1 MESLYLIDVM
11 ALAYRSFFAFINNPL
26 KKGTQETSALFGFAS
41 HTLRL
46 IQECKPT
53 YLGFVRDLPKPTFR
67 HEMYKEYKAHRKPM
81 PDPLVSQLPLID
93 DFVAKSGLPMV
104 SLEGFEADD
113 LMAALAC
120 EARDLGI
127 TTYIVTRDK
136 DMMQL
141 VDDKVFLFELGK
153 AKLDSVVVGAAQV
166 KEKMGVPPAQI
177 VDYLSLIGDASDNV
191 PGVAKV
197 GPKTAVELLETYGT
211 LERIYENVENIP
223 KKGLRENLKND
234 RENAFLSKKLVTLDC
249 GMQVPIKVADLR
261 YGGINAEATAS
272 YLTEWDLK
280 SLLRLV
286 PGGATVAKAA
296 ALAAQSAAEPTLAN
310 APGLAG
316 AAMLAG
322 AVAQASMDLAGSVVQ
337 EPAPVEPEARYELI
351 DTPEALEALAA
362 TLAKAATIAVDT
374 ETTDLD
380 NKVAKLVGLCL
391 SIEAHAGFYVPV
403 GHVEGR
409 NLPLEAVAKALAPIL
424 AAPGKLLVFHN
435 AKYDLPILRRSGLLA
450 KDFGWPGKPGRMADT
465 LVAAHLSNPGERNLS
480 LDDLALRH
488 FAHSMIPIEAL
499 IGKGGRGAK
508 QKNFSETTIAE
519 ACKYGAE
526 DADITFRL
534 WEVYE
539 RDLREKSLLDV
550 YFKEEIALL
559 PVLESMEAR
568 GITLD
573 VETLN
578 ILSGRLDEEIKRL
591 EKEIHAAAGEEFN
604 IGSPTQL
611 QVILFEKLGLK
622 AGKKTKTGYSTDA
635 DVLAKLEGEH
645 EIVSKLLDYRESTK
659 LQGTYVEA
667 LPLLVH
673 PATHRVHTNYSQVIA
688 ATGRLSSIN
697 PNLQNI
703 PIRTSLGREI
713 RACFTASKPDRLLLC
728 ADYSQIELRL
738 LAHLS
743 GDPALREAYR
753 LGLDIH
759 TRTAASLY
767 KVPESEVTSDMRR
780 SAKVVNFGVL
790 YGMGAQR
797 LAAQLKIPRAEAA
810 RFIENYFTTFAS
822 VDQYI
827 TDTVDKGRKLGYVET
842 LSGRRRYLPDLLS
855 DNRMLKE
862 NAERIAANTPIQG
875 SAADLIKLA
884 MIEIHRRLE
893 GGGLD
898 CEMLLQVHDE
908 LVFEVSQK
916 DADAAAALI
925 KEGMEG
931 AMKLEVPLV
940 VGIGRAH
947 DWLAAHS

>member
-26 KKGTQETSALFGFAS
+26 KKATPTGTQETSALFGFAS

-67 HEMYKEYKAHRKPM
+67 HVMYKEYKAHRKPM

-93 DFVAKSGLPMV
+93 GFVALSGLKTV
-104 SLEGFEADD
+104 ALEGYEADD

-120 EARDLGI
+120 EARNKGI
-127 TTYIVTRDK
+127 QTYIVTRDK

-153 AKLDSVVVGAAQV
+153 ARQDSLVVGAAQV
-166 KEKMGVPPAQI
+166 KEKMGVPPSQI

-211 LERIYENVENIP
+211 LERIYANVENIP

-249 GMQVPIKVADLR
+249 DVKSPLSLEDLR
-261 YGGINAEATAS
+261 YTGVNAEATTAF
-272 YLTEWDLK
+272 LADWDLK

-286 PGGATVAKAA
+286 PGGPTTVKGAA
-296 ALAAQSAAEPTLAN
+296 AAVQQAILPNLAS
-310 APGLAG
+310 APGVADPAVLAG
-316 AAMLAG
+316 AIAEAAADYP
-322 AVAQASMDLAGSVVQ
+322 AVAQ
-337 EPAPVEPEARYELI
+337 EPEARYELV
-351 DTPEALEALAA
+351 DTLESLEALAQR
-362 TLAKAATIAVDT
+362 LRAAPVIAVDT

-391 SIEAHAGFYVPV
+391 SIEAHAGYYVPV

-409 NLPLEAVAKALAPIL
+409 NLALEAVRNSLAPIF
-424 AAPGKLLVFHN
+424 ADASKLLLFHN
-435 AKYDLPILRRSGLLA
+435 AKYDLPILRRHGLLA
-450 KDFGWPGKPGRMADT
+450 PDFGKAGTLADT
-465 LVAAHLSNPGERNLS
+465 MVAAHLSNPGERNLS
-480 LDDLALRH
+480 LDDLSLKH
-488 FAHSMIPIEAL
+488 FAHAMIPIEAL
-499 IGKGGRGAK
+499 IGKAKRGEK
-508 QKNFSETTIAE
+508 QKNFSETPIAE

-534 WEVYE
+534 WEVFE
-539 RDLREKSLLDV
+539 KELREKGQSDL
-550 YFKEEIALL
+550 FFREEMALT
-559 PVLESMEAR
+559 PVLEAMEGR

-573 VETLN
+573 VEALN
-578 ILSGRLDEEIKRL
+578 VLSGELDKEIKRL

-645 EIVSKLLDYRESTK
+645 EIIGKLLDYRESTK
-659 LQGTYVEA
+659 LQSTYVEA
-667 LPLLVH
+667 LPLMVH
-673 PATHRVHTNYSQVIA
+673 AQTHRVHTHYSQVIA

-703 PIRTSLGREI
+703 PIRTELGQVI
-713 RACFTASKPDRLLLC
+713 RKCFTASKPGRLLLC
-728 ADYSQIELRL
+728 ADYSQIELRM

-759 TRTAASLY
+759 ARTASSLY
-767 KVPESEVTSDMRR
+767 GVPEDKVTADMRR

-797 LAAQLKIPRAEAA
+797 LSAQLKIPRAQASQ
-810 RFIENYFTTFAS
+810 FIDNYFATFAS
-822 VDQYI
+822 VDQYM

-842 LSGRRRYLPDLLS
+842 ISGRRRYLPDLLS

-862 NAERIAANTPIQG
+862 NAERIASNTPIQG

-884 MIEIHRRLE
+884 MIRIHAQLAE
-893 GGGLD
+893 GKLD
-898 CEMLLQVHDE
+898 CDMLLQVHDE
-908 LVFEVSQK
+908 LVFEVSEK
-916 DADAAAALI
+916 DADAAAALV
-925 KEGMEG
+925 KESMEN
-931 AMKLEVPLV
+931 AMRLEVPLV
-940 VGIGRAH
+940 VGIGRSH
-947 DWLAAHS
+947 NWLEAHS